1 MSLERLS
8 SSAWQTKP
16 TDRFVLKWIKC
27 HLSARVTPR
36 VARITWLRPWMITVS
51 STAVGMAAGAV
62 FAMGWG
68 LLAGLLAA
76 VSQILDGVDGQFARL
91 TGQQSRAGAFLDSV
105 LDRYSD
111 GALVIGLTV
120 FSLGLDVPAWLVGT
134 LGSLALIGSGNISY
148 SSARAES
155 LGIHLGRPTLASK
168 GTRTTVTA
176 LSGLASPV
184 VPVMPFIALCY
195 LVLHTSIVVLY
206 RIGRAFGSARPAPAP
221 NNRPDTNPLS
231 NK

>member
-1 MSLERLS
+1 MSRENLS

-27 HLSARVTPR
+27 HLSARITPR
-36 VARITWLRPWMITVS
+36 VAKITWLSPWMITVS
-51 STAVGMAAGAV
+51 SSVLGMAAGAV
-62 FAMGWG
+62 FALGWG
-68 LLAGLLAA
+68 LFAGLLAA
-76 VSQILDGVDGQFARL
+76 ISQILDGVDGQFARL
-91 TGQQSRAGAFLDSV
+91 TGQQSRGGAFLDSV

-134 LGSLALIGSGNISY
+134 LGALALIGSGNISY

-155 LGIHLGRPTLASK
+155 LGIQFGKPTLASK

-176 LSGLASPV
+176 LSGLASPF
-184 VPVMPFIALCY
+184 VPIMPLVALCY
-195 LVLHTSIVVLY
+195 LVLHTNIVVLY
-206 RIGRAFGSARPAPAP
+206 RIGRASGPQESV
-221 NNRPDTNPLS
+221 
-231 NK
+231 